1 MREAGVTIDNMLQV
15 ASLASLAQ
23 LLPPR
28 SSTWV
33 TRCRI
38 ALCAELLLPDCVR
51 FSCCFSR
58 DCIDPFQL
66 LLSSRLASASA
77 AFRRLRPLQLLV
89 SIAVNW
95 FPIASASAAA
105 PRMPT
110 LLPDGVRFVC
120 CSPIASASAAA
131 PRQLF
136 SKIPAWCLEHSTQS
150 SRFKKYEGRASS
162 PAPQTSH
169 FRYTQTHG

>member
-1 MREAGVTIDNMLQV
+1 MSN
-15 ASLASLAQ
+15 
-23 LLPPR
+23 P
-28 SSTWV
+28 
-33 TRCRI
+33 CRI

-58 DCIDPFQL
+58 YCIDPFQL

-77 AFRRLRPLQLLV
+77 AFRRLRPLQLLL

-131 PRQLF
+131 PRR
-136 SKIPAWCLEHSTQS
+136 SC
-150 SRFKKYEGRASS
+150 SRRFQHDVSNIQIRASADCAKHVRMFFYFIFLLFFHIKS
-162 PAPQTSH
+162 LNIWTCENCRTGCFGIAKST
-169 FRYTQTHG
+169 